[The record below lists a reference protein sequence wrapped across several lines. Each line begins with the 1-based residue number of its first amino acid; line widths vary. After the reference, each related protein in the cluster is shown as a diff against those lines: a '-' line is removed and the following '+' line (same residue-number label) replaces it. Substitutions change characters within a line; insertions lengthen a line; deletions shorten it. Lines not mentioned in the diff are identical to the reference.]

1 MFPYSCKIVWVYGRV
16 AQRTECPISNWKVA
30 GSNPVTITILNL
42 MMQPRS
48 VVIIGRGILGPLTQR
63 LE

>member
-1 MFPYSCKIVWVYGRV
+1 MLPYSCKIVWVYGRV
-16 AQRTECPISNWKVA
+16 AQWIEHSPSKRTVT